1 MCIHSKWQVYAKTLV
16 QLAKLN
22 SYLLR
27 KVEGK
32 KKKTREVLGIGGLQ
46 VTLEMETTEPFS
58 LLQAAL
64 SIPFTSDLC
73 RTASKIMND

>member
-1 MCIHSKWQVYAKTLV
+1 MCIHSKCHVNAKI
-16 QLAKLN
+16 LAKLAKPN

-27 KVEGK
+27 KK
-32 KKKTREVLGIGGLQ
+32 SRKQNKTREVLGLRGLY